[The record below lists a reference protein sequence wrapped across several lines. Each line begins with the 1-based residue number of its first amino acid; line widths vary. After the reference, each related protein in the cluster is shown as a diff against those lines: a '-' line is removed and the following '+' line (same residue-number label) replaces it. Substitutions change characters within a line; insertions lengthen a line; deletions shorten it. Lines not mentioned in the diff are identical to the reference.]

1 MSFDDFTGWKGLT
14 NFYGYNVWESKNN
27 IYYSEQYK
35 GYYILD
41 IETNTWLP
49 KSWVSNHIKDNSEI
63 MASNYIW
70 SDGIRTYYSN
80 NYVLN
85 DYKDSVSVACSFTD
99 NKLSVKSQLTRK
111 YTVNPL
117 YYPICLQAPSYAL
130 DMIKLPNNLLG
141 WHSPDGIKSPV
152 TVVNNV
158 TDKVPAYFEIT
169 KEKYQ
174 NEWGRY
180 IAKNNEFNPIIKN
193 AVSVIDKGSLLD
205 DAKNMNYRVI
215 IDVPGIKEDLE
226 KQAIITKYLIPKFLG
241 VKCEVEFK

>member
-1 MSFDDFTGWKGLT
+1 M
-14 NFYGYNVWESKNN
+14 
-27 IYYSEQYK
+27 
-35 GYYILD
+35 
-41 IETNTWLP
+41 P

-63 MASNYIW
+63 SASNYIW

-111 YTVNPL
+111 YNVNPL
-117 YYPICLQAPSYAL
+117 YYPIRLQAPSYAL

-158 TDKVPAYFEIT
+158 TDKVPTYFEIT

-193 AVSVIDKGSLLD
+193 AVSVIDEGSLLD

-215 IDVPGIKEDLE
+215 IDVPGLKEDLE